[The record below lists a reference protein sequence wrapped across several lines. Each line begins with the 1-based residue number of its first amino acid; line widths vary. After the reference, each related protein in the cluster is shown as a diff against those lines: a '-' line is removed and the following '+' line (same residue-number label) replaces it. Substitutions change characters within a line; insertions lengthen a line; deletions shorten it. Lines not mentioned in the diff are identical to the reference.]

1 MVIPPLAKK
10 SRDFFSEQP
19 VSARTTR
26 ISVVLKILFML
37 LIWWPLIFPVAVL
50 FGNLIGKPGW
60 IEQPPEE
67 QDSAALATTDQ
78 IDERPVRAKGRRGG
92 NFSAHRC
99 CRHREPGDGGSLSG
113 DN

>member
-1 MVIPPLAKK
+1 
-10 SRDFFSEQP
+10 
-19 VSARTTR
+19 
-26 ISVVLKILFML
+26 ML

-78 IDERPVRAKGRRGG
+78 IDERPVRAKGGVEGIFPRIAAAGIGNPVMAAACPATIKADPRRQLELTPDRVVLRGG
-92 NFSAHRC
+92 RGAL
-99 CRHREPGDGGSLSG
+99 RHGV
-113 DN
+113 